1 MSRKSSTKK
10 NKQRDCNDPTM
21 AELADRHKLYELS
34 VQCSESEIDFV
45 DATFKSIR
53 KKNAKLLR
61 EDFCGTANV
70 CCDWV
75 KRRKN
80 NKAIGVDIDSEVVE
94 WGENNNLDKL
104 AEAESS
110 RIQLINENVLTVQT
124 EPVEIISAMNF
135 SYWLFKSRKD
145 LKHYFQSVHNALA
158 PSGILFMDAY
168 GGYDSF
174 KEIKEKTKHK
184 KHKFTYIWEQEKYDP
199 ISGELTCH
207 IHFKFPDGSKLK
219 KAFSYSWRLWTLP
232 EIRELLDEVGFSK
245 VTIYWQGFDEDG
257 DPDGDFKPT
266 TEGEADPSWI
276 CYLSAE
282 K

>member
-1 MSRKSSTKK
+1 
-10 NKQRDCNDPTM
+10 M

-45 DATFKSIR
+45 DTTFKSIR

-75 KRRKN
+75 KRRKG
-80 NKAIGVDIDSEVVE
+80 NKAIGVDIDSEVLA
-94 WGENNNLDKL
+94 WGQNNNLSKL
-104 AEAESS
+104 SETENS
-110 RIQLINENVLTVQT
+110 RVQLINENVLTVQT

-145 LKHYFQSVHNALA
+145 LKQYFQSVHNALA
-158 PSGILFMDAY
+158 GNGIFFMDAY
-168 GGYDSF
+168 GGHDSF

-219 KAFSYSWRLWTLP
+219 KAFSYNWRLWTLP
-232 EIRELLDEVGFSK
+232 EIRELLNEAGFSK
-245 VTIYWQGFDEDG
+245 TTIYWQGFDEDG

-266 TEGEADPSWI
+266 AKGEADPSWI

>member
-10 NKQRDCNDPTM
+10 NKKHNPNGPTL

-75 KRRKN
+75 KRRKS
-80 NKAIGVDIDSEVVE
+80 NKAIGVDIDPEVLE
-94 WGENNNLDKL
+94 WGQKNNLNRL
-104 AEAESS
+104 TEAESS
-110 RIQLINENVLTVQT
+110 RIRLINENVLTVQT

-135 SYWLFKSRKD
+135 SYWLFKSRKE
-145 LKHYFQSVHNALA
+145 LKHYFQSVHDALA
-158 PSGILFMDAY
+158 DNGVFFMDAY

-207 IHFKFPDGSKLK
+207 IHFKFADGSKLK
-219 KAFSYSWRLWTLP
+219 KAFSYNWRLWTLP
-232 EIRELLDEVGFSK
+232 EIRELLDEAGFSK
-245 VTIYWQGFDEDG
+245 ITIYWQGFDEDG
-257 DPDGDFKPT
+257 EPDGDFKPVT
-266 TEGEADPSWI
+266 KGEADPSWI

>member
-1 MSRKSSTKK
+1 MSRKPSTKK
-10 NKQRDCNDPTM
+10 NKKHHGSPTM
-21 AELADRHKLYELS
+21 AEQADRHTLYELS

-53 KKNAKLLR
+53 KQSAKILR

-75 KRRKN
+75 QRRKSN
-80 NKAIGVDIDSEVVE
+80 RAIGVDIDPEVLE
-94 WGENNNLDKL
+94 WGQKNNLCKL
-104 AEAESS
+104 TETESS
-110 RIQLINENVLTVQT
+110 HIQLFNENVLTVQT
-124 EPVEIISAMNF
+124 EPAEIISAMNF
-135 SYWLFKSRKD
+135 SYWLFKSRD
-145 LKHYFQSVHNALA
+145 ELKQYFQSVHNALA
-158 PSGILFMDAY
+158 DNGILFLDAY

-174 KEIKEKTKHK
+174 KEVKEKTKHK

-219 KAFSYSWRLWTLP
+219 KAFSYNWRLWTLP
-232 EIRELLDEVGFSK
+232 EIRELLNETGFSNI
-245 VTIYWQGFDEDG
+245 TIYWQGFDEDG
-257 DPDGDFKPT
+257 DPDGDFKPAL
-266 TEGEADPSWI
+266 EGEADASWI
-276 CYLSAE
+276 CYISAE

>member
-1 MSRKSSTKK
+1 MSRKSTPKK
-10 NKQRDCNDPTM
+10 NKKPHNDGPTM

-45 DATFKSIR
+45 DDTFKEIR
-53 KKNAKLLR
+53 KQRAKILR

-75 KRRKN
+75 KRRKSN
-80 NKAIGVDIDSEVVE
+80 HAIGVDIDPEVLE
-94 WGENNNLDKL
+94 WGQQNNLSKL
-104 AEAESS
+104 PESQSS
-110 RIQLINENVLTVQT
+110 RIQLFNENVLTVKT
-124 EPVEIISAMNF
+124 TPAEIISAMNF
-135 SYWLFKSRKD
+135 SYWLFKSRTE
-145 LKHYFQSVHNALA
+145 LKQYFESVHKALA
-158 PSGILFMDAY
+158 DNGILFLDAY

-174 KEIKEKTKHK
+174 RDIKEKTKHK
-184 KHKFTYIWEQEKYDP
+184 KHKFTYIWEQEKYEP

-219 KAFSYSWRLWTLP
+219 NAFSYNWRLWTLP
-232 EIRELLDEVGFSK
+232 EIQELLAETGFNNI
-245 VTIYWQGFDEDG
+245 TIYWQGFDEEG
-257 DPDGDFKPT
+257 EPDGDFKPA

-276 CYLSAE
+276 CYISAE

>member
-1 MSRKSSTKK
+1 MSRNPLSKKTKK
-10 NKQRDCNDPTM
+10 QHDGPTM
-21 AELADRHKLYELS
+21 AEQADRHQLYELA
-34 VQCSESEIDFV
+34 VQCSESELDFV

-53 KKNAKLLR
+53 KQRAKILR

-75 KRRKN
+75 KRRKSN
-80 NKAIGVDIDSEVVE
+80 HAIGVDIDPEVLE
-94 WGENNNLDKL
+94 WGQKNNLSKL
-104 AEAESS
+104 AEAERQ
-110 RIQLINENVLTVQT
+110 RIQLFNENVLTVKT
-124 EPVEIISAMNF
+124 EPAEIISAMNF
-135 SYWLFKSRKD
+135 SYWLFKSRKE
-145 LKHYFQSVHNALA
+145 LKQYFQNVHSALA
-158 PSGILFMDAY
+158 DNGILFLDAY
-168 GGYDSF
+168 GGYESF

-232 EIRELLDEVGFSK
+232 EIRELLSETGFSNI
-245 VTIYWQGFDEDG
+245 TIYWQGFDEDG

-266 TEGEADPSWI
+266 REGEADASWI
-276 CYLSAE
+276 CYISAE